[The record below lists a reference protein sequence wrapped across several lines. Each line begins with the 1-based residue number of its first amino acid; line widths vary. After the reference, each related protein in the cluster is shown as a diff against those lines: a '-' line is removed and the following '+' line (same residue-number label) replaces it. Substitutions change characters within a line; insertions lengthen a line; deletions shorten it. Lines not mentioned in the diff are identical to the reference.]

1 MKETNTSITIYWK
14 AEDNPQIWRDW
25 YQYCK
30 SLTERLG
37 YIPNYVEI
45 SSETFK
51 SGKVLTIKR
60 VERRFMKAIDNGES
74 LKNLS
79 IYSLPDGF
87 KQAVFDYN
95 TYVVRYCGGTP
106 NHITLSFSTK
116 VYETLD
122 IKSIIEEFK
131 SYIEFSHGE
140 IYELPISESTFFYA
154 MKVNSLDTYKGLK
167 IIRKL

>member
-1 MKETNTSITIYWK
+1 MKETNTSITIYGK
-14 AEDNPQIWRDW
+14 VEDNPQIWKDW
-25 YQYCK
+25 YKYCK
-30 SLTERLG
+30 FLTERLG
-37 YIPNYVEI
+37 YTSNYIEI

-51 SGKVLTIKR
+51 PRKVLTIKR
-60 VERRFMKAIDNGES
+60 VERRLMKAIDDEES
-74 LKNLS
+74 LKHLCV
-79 IYSLPDGF
+79 YSLKEGF

-106 NHITLSFSTK
+106 NHITLSFPTK
-116 VYETLD
+116 IYETID
-122 IKSIIEEFK
+122 IKSIIEELK
-131 SYIEFSHGE
+131 NYIEFSHGE